1 MDILE
6 KTMVFVRKIFP
17 RNTSKSER
25 SVRLIVGLAL
35 MGLSFSDSVTSS
47 QEFWLVA
54 VGWLGV
60 MSGIIGH
67 CPVYGLIGKNTAK
80 DEGG

>member
-1 MDILE
+1 MGMLE
-6 KTMVFVRKIFP
+6 KSTVFFRKIFP
-17 RNTSKSER
+17 KNIGRSER
-25 SVRLIVGLAL
+25 NVRLIVGLAL
-35 MGLSFSDSVTSS
+35 MGVSFSGSVTSS

-60 MSGIIGH
+60 MSGVIGH

-80 DEGG
+80 DDEG